1 MQHSRV
7 HGHTFTLTACQP
19 SLCTSSELF
28 LNARPFLT
36 PPFSLPPPPSPLLP
50 PPFSLP
56 PSPSLLPS
64 PSPPPPPPLPLLCSV
79 LHRSPP
85 ELITEIVLVDDFSDD
100 RMSYSHIPIP
110 PYPHTPY
117 VKPHTPMLLSSNT
130 QTHSLTLSPSSR
142 RWSTADCHTE
152 GASGAHGGAQWSN
165 EGQSAGSGI
174 CRGARSDV
182 PGQPLR
188 GGPRLAPAP
197 ALPHQEGES
206 ISLWVPHVVGGYTI
220 IGKLH
225 THTHTRTHTH
235 SPPEPHPCCVSHHR
249 HHQQGLHAVQQ
260 CQPHRQGRSALATPQ
275 CFKF

>member
-1 MQHSRV
+1 MPV
-7 HGHTFTLTACQP
+7 P
-19 SLCTSSELF
+19 SSLLPSPS
-28 LNARPFLT
+28 
-36 PPFSLPPPPSPLLP
+36 PPLPPPPPPPSPLLP

-225 THTHTRTHTH
+225 THTHTHTHTLPSRTTPMLCLPSSTSSTRTPCSTAVPAPSSREV
-235 SPPEPHPCCVSHHR
+235 SPSNPSMLQILTLV
-249 HHQQGLHAVQQ
+249 AVFVR
-260 CQPHRQGRSALATPQ
+260 CDL
-275 CFKF
+275 